1 LRKFIRKILKSIN
14 KEGSLKNQ
22 IDASKYNSDKIYKM
36 IKKYKVPYN
45 SLNKDSVLA
54 MINNFEKNSKNSKFD
69 TNLLRTKTRR
79 KSSLYTEK
87 IKQRTTKPK
96 EPSNLRRSTRVVQ
109 RKVIEYD
116 EEPEIKSKFN

>member
-1 LRKFIRKILKSIN
+1 
-14 KEGSLKNQ
+14 
-22 IDASKYNSDKIYKM
+22 M

-45 SLNKDSVLA
+45 SLNKESVLA

-69 TNLLRTKTRR
+69 TNLLKSKTRR

-87 IKQRTTKPK
+87 IKQRAIKTKEAP
-96 EPSNLRRSTRVVQ
+96 NLRRSTRVIK

-116 EEPEIKSKFN
+116 DEPEIKSIIN